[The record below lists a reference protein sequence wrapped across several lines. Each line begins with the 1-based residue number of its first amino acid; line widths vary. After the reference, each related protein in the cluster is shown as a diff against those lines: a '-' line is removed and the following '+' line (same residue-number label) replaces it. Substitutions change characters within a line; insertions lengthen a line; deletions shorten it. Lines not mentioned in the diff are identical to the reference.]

1 MWNVSSLESIAGF
14 ATRSPKYTDS
24 GEDWQTWMQ
33 TLLIIH
39 NHVSDLQLMSTEM
52 LFLHTAGVA
61 DARCTIFFFFFYY
74 FSVHVWVH
82 IDVIQ
87 ERGPFME

>member
-61 DARCTIFFFFFYY
+61 DARCTIFFFFF
-74 FSVHVWVH
+74 FLLFFCSCLSTH
-82 IDVIQ
+82 
-87 ERGPFME
+87 